1 MRFAGLKLS
10 AADRA
15 ELVRIQRGKEL
26 QTFRTWRR
34 VRVLLLLDDGL
45 SVRRTAIAVGGHPRE
60 ISRVGKR
67 YLEGGLARA
76 MTNGPRS
83 KNKPKPANGQEGPVM
98 APMSPDEVHAAVHEV
113 HHLRLTTPEDVLRM
127 EELPNESD

>member
-15 ELVRIQRGKEL
+15 ALQRIQRGKEP

-34 VRVLLLLDDGL
+34 VRVLLLLDDGH

-76 MTNGPRS
+76 MSNGPRS
-83 KNKPKPANGQEGPVM
+83 NSKPKPASGEDGPVM
-98 APMSPDEVHAAVHEV
+98 TAVYETAPQVE
-113 HHLRLTTPEDVLRM
+113 RR
-127 EELPNESD
+127 

>member
-15 ELVRIQRGKEL
+15 ELERMQRGKEPRS
-26 QTFRTWRR
+26 FRTWRR
-34 VRVLLLLDDGL
+34 VRVLLLLDGGH

-76 MTNGPRS
+76 MSNAPRS
-83 KNKPKPANGQEGPVM
+83 PKKPTQASRQEAPVM
-98 APMSPDEVHAAVHEV
+98 GAGYETAPRSTDAET
-113 HHLRLTTPEDVLRM
+113 R
-127 EELPNESD
+127 

>member
-1 MRFAGLKLS
+1 MRFAGLKLL

-15 ELVRIQRGKEL
+15 ELERIQRGQEPQK
-26 QTFRTWRR
+26 FRTWRR
-34 VRVLLLLDDGL
+34 VRVLLMLDEGH

-76 MTNGPRS
+76 MSNGPRS
-83 KNKPKPANGQEGPVM
+83 KSKRNVESAHAAAVM
-98 APMSPDEVHAAVHEV
+98 AAGHEAGHEAAPAGE
-113 HHLRLTTPEDVLRM
+113 R
-127 EELPNESD
+127 

>member
-1 MRFAGLKLS
+1 MRFTGLKLS

-15 ELVRIQRGKEL
+15 ALEGIQRGKEP

-34 VRVLLLLDDGL
+34 VRVLLLLDDGH

-76 MTNGPRS
+76 MSNGPRS
-83 KNKPKPANGQEGPVM
+83 NSNPKPASSEDGPVM
-98 APMSPDEVHAAVHEV
+98 AAVCETAPQIE
-113 HHLRLTTPEDVLRM
+113 RR
-127 EELPNESD
+127 